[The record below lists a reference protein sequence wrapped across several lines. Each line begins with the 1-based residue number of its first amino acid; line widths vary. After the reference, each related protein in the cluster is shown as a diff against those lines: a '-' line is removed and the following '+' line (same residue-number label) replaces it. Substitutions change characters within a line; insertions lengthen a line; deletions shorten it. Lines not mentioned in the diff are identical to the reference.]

1 MWKRTPQQ
9 SVRNLKQL
17 FIMGFLKREV
27 TTNVNPTSKF
37 LEWKSNNKSFSFY
50 NKELKQNEE
59 VKLPITFMVLEEYH
73 TIKGFSDAD
82 QTGIYSNEVLQI
94 GSEELEV
101 RTHKGRII
109 AKGKYK
115 DIKGAVN
122 AAGGNYHKSIY
133 AVTNEWELINIS
145 FKGACV
151 SEWSKFVEKGSW
163 KRLADEWV
171 SIESANDH
179 KKGMVKYSTPNF
191 AFNISLSD
199 SEYGM
204 VKDKATQLQEYMN
217 KYFNKVEEIVVV
229 AEEEVVPESINGL
242 DF

>member
-1 MWKRTPQQ
+1 
-9 SVRNLKQL
+9 
-17 FIMGFLKREV
+17 MGFLKREV
-27 TTNVNPTSKF
+27 QTSVNPTSKF
-37 LEWKSNNKSFSFY
+37 LEWKSNNKSFSFFDKD
-50 NKELKQNEE
+50 NKQNVE

-73 TIKGFSDAD
+73 KIAGFSDSD

-94 GSEELEV
+94 GTEEMEV
-101 RTHKGRII
+101 KTFKGRII
-109 AKGKYK
+109 AKGLYK

-145 FKGACV
+145 LKGAAV
-151 SEWSKFVEKGSW
+151 SKWSNLVEKGAW
-163 KRLADEWV
+163 KRLSDEWI
-171 SIESANDH
+171 SIESAEDH

-199 SEYGM
+199 AEYKN
-204 VKDKATQLQEYMN
+204 VEEKATLLQEYMN
-217 KYFNKVEEIVVV
+217 KYFKKDVEV
-229 AEEEVVPESINGL
+229 EVVSEELATGNINGF

>member
-1 MWKRTPQQ
+1 M
-9 SVRNLKQL
+9 
-17 FIMGFLKREV
+17 
-27 TTNVNPTSKF
+27 
-37 LEWKSNNKSFSFY
+37 
-50 NKELKQNEE
+50 E
-59 VKLPITFMVLEEYH
+59 VKTF
-73 TIKGFSDAD
+73 
-82 QTGIYSNEVLQI
+82 
-94 GSEELEV
+94 
-101 RTHKGRII
+101 KGRII
-109 AKGKYK
+109 AKGLYK

-145 FKGACV
+145 LKGACV
-151 SEWSKFVEKGSW
+151 SQWSQFVEKGAW

-199 SEYGM
+199 AEYKN
-204 VKDKATQLQEYMN
+204 VEEKATLLQEYMN
-217 KYFNKVEEIVVV
+217 KYFKKDVEV
-229 AEEEVVPESINGL
+229 EVVSEELATGNINGF